1 MLKAEQF
8 PNLVVLI
15 GETIS
20 LIFFPV
26 ELGGY
31 FYPPF
36 FMLNIVV
43 EPSAGSARVSINLL
57 IFF

>member
-1 MLKAEQF
+1 MVAHPEHF

-20 LIFFPV
+20 FFLPV

-31 FYPPF
+31 FYPP
-36 FMLNIVV
+36 
-43 EPSAGSARVSINLL
+43 
-57 IFF
+57 IFCDEHSC

>member
-36 FMLNIVV
+36 FLLNIVV
-43 EPSAGSARVSINLL
+43 EPSAGSARVSIN
-57 IFF
+57 